1 MKDKKLDT
9 MKQIV
14 FTDLDGTL
22 LDPITYSYERS
33 LVGIN
38 RLKQNGIPIIFCSA
52 KTRAEQEVYRRE
64 MEVSHPFIVEN
75 GGAVF
80 IPHGYFQLPFEHH
93 KVIDDLLIIELGDS
107 HKEIKKLLDKI
118 KKEGHFHFKEF
129 SDMSAEEVAL
139 ESGLDIES
147 AKLAKQREYDETVK
161 FEVTGDELDTALERI
176 KQAGLNWTH
185 GGRFYDIMG
194 NNDKGKAVR
203 IVTDLYCKMWGEIK
217 TIGLGD
223 SLNDLPMLSAV
234 DIPILVQK
242 ADYSWESIDLP
253 HLHRVQGVGPEGWSR
268 AIQEL
273 FGG

>member
-1 MKDKKLDT
+1 

-22 LDPITYSYERS
+22 LDPITYSYRRS
-33 LVGIN
+33 LVGVK

-52 KTRAEQEVYRRE
+52 KTRTEQEVYRRE
-64 MEVSHPFIVEN
+64 MEVFHPFIVEN

-80 IPHGYFQLPFEHH
+80 VPRGYFLLPFEHH
-93 KVIDDLLIIELGDS
+93 KVVDDFLVIELGNS
-107 HKEIKKLLDKI
+107 HKEIKKILDKI
-118 KKEGHFHFKEF
+118 KKEGHFYFKGF

-139 ESGLDIES
+139 ESGLDIGS

-161 FEVTGDELDTALERI
+161 FEVTGDELDSALERI
-176 KQAGLNWTH
+176 QQTGLNWTH
-185 GGRFYDIMG
+185 GGRFYDIIG

-203 IVTDLYCKMWGEIK
+203 IVRDLYRRMWGEIR

-242 ADYSWESIDLP
+242 TDYTWENIDVP
-253 HLHRVQGVGPEGWSR
+253 HLHRVEGVGPEGWSR